1 MPVASLPVVSMP
13 VASMPV
19 ASTQVATMLVQS
31 MPVARVLVLVLSLPV
46 APLPAPSTSVALLLV
61 QSMLAL
67 STLESIAV
75 AAVPEDAAVAMW
87 DAAVVQSMVA
97 VAVTAEQAP
106 KAKGH
111 GYFVRSCSEA

>member
-1 MPVASLPVVSMP
+1 
-13 VASMPV
+13 V

-31 MPVARVLVLVLSLPV
+31 MPVASMLALSMLVARVLVLVLSLPV

>member
-1 MPVASLPVVSMP
+1 MG
-13 VASMPV
+13 PV

-31 MPVARVLVLVLSLPV
+31 MPVASMLALPV

-67 STLESIAV
+67 STLESIAA
-75 AAVPEDAAVAMW
+75 AAVPGDAAVAMW

-106 KAKGH
+106 KAKGR